1 MVIAVSSASDLERM
15 LPWLMALATVAVA
28 IGIGS
33 LLLSVDAAHEHQTAS
48 ARMPK
53 PLSLPRQ
60 RRGGMTPRALGS
72 DPKAVAQPACL
83 PMTHT
88 WGACAARRSHPG
100 SSAR

>member
-1 MVIAVSSASDLERM
+1 M

-60 RRGGMTPRALGS
+60 RRGGMTPRGS
-72 DPKAVAQPACL
+72 WVLTRKRWLNPPAC
-83 PMTHT
+83 
-88 WGACAARRSHPG
+88 R
-100 SSAR
+100 